1 VKLYTLESKEAG
13 WKERGVGTLKLNV
26 PKTYVDCDISGAP
39 LLGTFDP
46 SGGEEDESGP
56 KVARLIM
63 RQEHTLRVILNT
75 PILKGLE
82 FKEKPSS
89 SAAQILFKAFEDGKP
104 VNMLM
109 KVWFPIAT

>member
-1 VKLYTLESKEAG
+1 MESKEAG

-26 PKTYVDCDISGAP
+26 PSSYIDYDTNGAP

-46 SGGEEDESGP
+46 SGEAGEPGP

-75 PILKGLE
+75 PILKGLKFE
-82 FKEKPSS
+82 EKQSS
-89 SAAQILFKAFEDGKP
+89 SSAQILFTAFEIGKP

-109 KVWFPIAT
+109 KVCL